1 MALASL
7 LGHPPIFLKVKHL
20 RPCWIA
26 GLLQGLIQSTA
37 DKDTILS
44 RWLLE
49 GAPAGFALPI
59 PPGPYFPPASDP
71 EGAAIEDMLAAEK
84 NHPSF
89 YACYGEKVSPGL
101 KQALKE
107 VERGFA

>member
-1 MALASL
+1 M
-7 LGHPPIFLKVKHL
+7 
-20 RPCWIA
+20 
-26 GLLQGLIQSTA
+26 
-37 DKDTILS
+37 LS

-84 NHPSF
+84 SHPTC
-89 YACYGEKVSPGL
+89 YACYGEKVSLGM
-101 KQALKE
+101 KQALKY
-107 VERGFA
+107 VKKGFAKLYRNTRAAEEVWGKHTRPHSATSAN